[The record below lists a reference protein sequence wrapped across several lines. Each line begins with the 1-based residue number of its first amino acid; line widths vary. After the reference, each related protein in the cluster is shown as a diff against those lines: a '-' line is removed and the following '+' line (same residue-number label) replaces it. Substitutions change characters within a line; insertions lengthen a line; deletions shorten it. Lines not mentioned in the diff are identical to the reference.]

1 MKPIHR
7 ILAVLLLV
15 IMVVSLAS
23 CTGGQ
28 GGTTTDDTG
37 TTTADTESSE
47 PTDEPKIVNLTLNG
61 NDLENYKIIFAT
73 HPYSSYGIS
82 VIRYM
87 YTDYNFFKMIAE
99 DIADRIE
106 AQTGVKLTV
115 MQDSKIAA
123 SDYEILV
130 GPTDREESD
139 VYDKMSVYV
148 CQIRQSGTKLV
159 VGGGYDATSMTGR
172 SYGKKVSYAFG
183 STYHAW
189 DYVEQ
194 YIESASASDTT
205 VDLPDGFQL
214 DKTCNLK
221 TVGCIGDSITEG
233 FGTDPWDVYAYPA
246 ALQRILWQDYVVL
259 NYGNSGRTMR
269 NDLSQPYWGTDQCTA
284 AIQNAKYFDLVL
296 IMLGTNDSYFDRT
309 WTAEDDVSYNES
321 ALKLVAK
328 LASYNDDLKYVIMS
342 CPAYYGNENSGSPH
356 VRNLQAA
363 LVSIL
368 NEAGYD
374 TTYFNMHEYTAVNL
388 GSSHFPDAL
397 HPDIEGYYLMA
408 KGLSEVIPS
417 MLSGEW
423 TYELEFPEGTPEP
436 VAELPDID
444 PPEGSVNLIGLEL
457 DEVYDMASTNS
468 YNGWWMQGTPYV
480 FMDAPLAGHRITQI
494 EVPVNG
500 CKKGDTFTVSVVKYS
515 HPNITETLATYTLT
529 SEYDGS
535 VGWLTFTDLD
545 IEVPEGYTVAF
556 GAASDTLALL
566 YLTVPTEGYRF
577 YGSGG
582 NSINTNATL
591 AFNLYGEPLAG

>member
-1 MKPIHR
+1 MKLIHR
-7 ILAVLLLV
+7 MLAVGLLLAMIV
-15 IMVVSLAS
+15 FPTS
-23 CTGGQ
+23 CTGSQ
-28 GGTTTDDTG
+28 NGTTTDS
-37 TTTADTESSE
+37 TTTSTVGTDPSE
-47 PTDEPKIVNLTLNG
+47 PSDEPTTVHLTLNG
-61 NDLENYKIIFAT
+61 NELENYKIIYAT
-73 HPYSSYGIS
+73 HPYASFGVSA
-82 VIRYM
+82 IRYM

-115 MQDSKIAA
+115 MQDSKIQA

-139 VYDKMSVYV
+139 VYDDMNVYL

-172 SYGKKVSYAFG
+172 SYGKKTSFAFG

-194 YIESASASDTT
+194 YIKDAVSSDAT

-214 DKTCNLK
+214 DKACDLK

-233 FGTDPWDVYAYPA
+233 FGTSPWDVHAYPA
-246 ALQRILWQDYVVL
+246 ALQRILWKDYVVL

-284 AIQNAKYFDLVL
+284 AIRNAKYFDLAL
-296 IMLGTNDSYFDRT
+296 IMLGTNDSYFDRA
-309 WTAEDDVSYNES
+309 WTSEDDVAYNEA
-321 ALKLVAK
+321 ALKLVNK
-328 LASYNDDLKYVIMS
+328 LASSNDDLRFVIMS
-342 CPAYYGNENSGSPH
+342 CPVYYGNENSGSPH
-356 VRNLQAA
+356 VRNLQAG
-363 LVSIL
+363 LVSVL
-368 NEAGYD
+368 SDAGFD
-374 TTYFNMHEYTAVNL
+374 TTYFNMHEYTAENL
-388 GSSHFPDAL
+388 GRQHFPDAL
-397 HPDIEGYYLMA
+397 HPDAEGYYLMA
-408 KGLSEVIPS
+408 KGLSEAIPS
-417 MLSGEW
+417 MISGEW

-436 VAELPDID
+436 VVELPNID
-444 PPEGSVNLIGLEL
+444 PPEGSVNLIGSEL
-457 DEVYDMASTNS
+457 DELYDIKTSTA
-468 YNGWWMQGTPYV
+468 YNGWWMQGTPYL

-500 CKKGDTFTVSVVKYS
+500 CKKGDTFTVSVVKYN
-515 HPNITETLATYTLT
+515 HPNVTETLATYKLT

-535 VGWLTFTDLD
+535 VGWLTFTDLEID
-545 IEVPEGYTVAF
+545 VPEGYTVAF

-566 YLTVPTEGYRF
+566 YITVPTAGYNF